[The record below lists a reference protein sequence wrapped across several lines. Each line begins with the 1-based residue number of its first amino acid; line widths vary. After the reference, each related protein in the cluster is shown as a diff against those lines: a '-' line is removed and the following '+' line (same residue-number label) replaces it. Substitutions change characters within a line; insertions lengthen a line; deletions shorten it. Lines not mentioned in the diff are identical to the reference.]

1 MWLFELFANKLQLFP
16 LLPKM
21 YFKMDKP
28 WNYAVYMKNVLILIY
43 ITETLLKYYTF
54 NNPFNVKQ
62 VHFFVYFCTDLK
74 QLYEKNC
81 SYSRTRIVKQQ
92 VNFSETHP
100 VA

>member
-1 MWLFELFANKLQLFP
+1 MWLFEVFANKLQLFP
-16 LLPKM
+16 LLPNYPKM

-62 VHFFVYFCTDLK
+62 VYFFVYFCTGLK
-74 QLYEKNC
+74 QLYEK
-81 SYSRTRIVKQQ
+81 TAVIVEQ
-92 VNFSETHP
+92 V
-100 VA
+100 